1 MEKLRKEIVD
11 AYWDDEADSAI
22 LRDWILDNEYDTEAD
37 MELRKLQSRTGSHD
51 EDMAS
56 AAFRRFAEATGLA
69 GESGWSR
76 VRRHALRTFAALFA
90 PVAAVAV
97 IAIISGRN
105 NRTEWN
111 QITTSY
117 GESRNLTLA
126 DGSTVRLG
134 ACSKVVYPDHFAKG
148 ERKIFLTGEAYLD
161 IAKDPDREF
170 KVSAGE
176 FDVVVYGTR
185 FTVRSWAEGNE
196 DEVSLLEGSIS
207 LDFPRSGKSVDVH
220 PGEMVKYNKMDGSIS
235 CRTFSTSYYD
245 EVLGNDGLFFENMQL
260 SDIASCL
267 SRRFGVPIII
277 EDSSIGKERYFA
289 SFINNETLDDIMSS
303 LNTKNHLSLTRDGD
317 AIRIY
322 RRK

>member
-1 MEKLRKEIVD
+1 MSISQKEIEE
-11 AYWDDEADSAI
+11 AYWDDGADSGI
-22 LRDWILDNEYDTEAD
+22 LRDWILDNEYDTDAD

-51 EDMAS
+51 EDMSS
-56 AAFRRFAEATGLA
+56 AAFRRFAEATGLER
-69 GESGWSR
+69 ESGWSR
-76 VRRHALRTFAALFA
+76 FRRQALRISAALLA

-97 IAIISGRN
+97 IAIMSSRN
-105 NRTEWN
+105 NRVEWN

-148 ERKIFLTGEAYLD
+148 ERKIFVTGEAYLD
-161 IAKDPDREF
+161 VAKDPDREF
-170 KVSAGE
+170 RVTAGE
-176 FDVVVYGTR
+176 FDVVVHGTR
-185 FTVRSWAEGNE
+185 FNLRSWAEGEE

-207 LDFPRSGKSVDVH
+207 LDFPRNGRTVEVH
-220 PGEMVKYNKMDGSIS
+220 PGEMVKYNKIDGSIN

-245 EVLGNDGLFFENMQL
+245 AVLGNDGLFFENMPL

-267 SRRFGVPIII
+267 SRRFGVSIII
-277 EDSSIGKERYFA
+277 EDSSIAKERYFA

-303 LNTKNHLSLTRDGD
+303 LNTKNHLSITRDGD
-317 AIRIY
+317 DIRIY